1 MEVEDL
7 FCGVGGFTCGA
18 LMEGA
23 VVSSGVDNNDAALR
37 AWSENVPAS
46 TSRLH
51 EIKVGEA
58 LPYDDPTRHVH
69 ASPPCTELS
78 RAKAYRTED
87 QADSG
92 LSLLRWTIECLKS
105 LTSWSIETVATSK
118 TRQLFDEYAPYVAYK
133 VIDAYDFGI
142 PQTRVRLIAGPPA
155 LIREFSAGELVPTV
169 TIREAYMHRFGQD
182 PPASHVKNTSRGLN
196 SKVYTRS
203 VDGSSFTV
211 TASHPLMWCD
221 AHGSTLRC
229 MNAEESAMMMGF
241 PREWHFPKQQ
251 RLAQQ
256 AIGNAVPPP
265 IARRIMRAAQTL
277 QGRANENQSMDTSA
291 AHASSWNGTTQIY
304 ERISTLERELTRRI
318 ARLESMIN
326 AQQDT
331 LPLHK

>member
-23 VVSSGVDNNDAALR
+23 VVSSGVDNSDAALR

-142 PQTRVRLIAGPPA
+142 PQTA
-155 LIREFSAGELVPTV
+155 SAP
-169 TIREAYMHRFGQD
+169 HRW
-182 PPASHVKNTSRGLN
+182 PASVDSRVF
-196 SKVYTRS
+196 SRRTRTHRDHTRS
-203 VDGSSFTV
+203 VHAPIRTRPSCISREEHFT
-211 TASHPLMWCD
+211 
-221 AHGSTLRC
+221 GI
-229 MNAEESAMMMGF
+229 E
-241 PREWHFPKQQ
+241 QQ
-251 RLAQQ
+251 SVYK
-256 AIGNAVPPP
+256 I
-265 IARRIMRAAQTL
+265 RRRV
-277 QGRANENQSMDTSA
+277 
-291 AHASSWNGTTQIY
+291 
-304 ERISTLERELTRRI
+304 
-318 ARLESMIN
+318 
-326 AQQDT
+326 
-331 LPLHK
+331 